1 MDTMIARKEG
11 LRERKRRE
19 TRQRL
24 AEVGLRLFVENGY
37 EATTLE
43 AIAIEAGISPRTF
56 FYYFKTKDELLQ
68 FWHRRGFLD
77 ALGPAMLRESREQRP
92 LTAIRNCLLKLAPR
106 YDTENSVI
114 VDRILN
120 STESLRLRK
129 HAIFTAL
136 EETLVATLSE
146 MWPEPD
152 KLASHRIAAMIA
164 TGAVR
169 LAMEERR
176 QDSKNRSLA
185 VHAKKAFARVDE
197 QIAGS

>member
-1 MDTMIARKEG
+1 MDTTIARKEG

-24 AEVGLRLFVENGY
+24 AEVGLRFFVENGY

-43 AIAIEAGISPRTF
+43 AVAIEAGISPRTF

-129 HAIFTAL
+129 QAIFTAL
-136 EETLVATLSE
+136 EETLVAALSE

-169 LAMEERR
+169 LAMEARR

-185 VHAKKAFARVDE
+185 VHARKAFARVDE

>member
-1 MDTMIARKEG
+1 MDTMIVRKEG

-24 AEVGLRLFVENGY
+24 AEVGLRFFVKNGY

-43 AIAIEAGISPRTF
+43 SIAIEAGISPRTL

-92 LTAIRNCLLKLAPR
+92 LTAIHNCLLKLAPR
-106 YDTENSVI
+106 YETENSVI

-129 HAIFTAL
+129 QAIFTAL
-136 EETLVATLSE
+136 EETLVAALSE
-146 MWPEPD
+146 MWPEPN
-152 KLASHRIAAMIA
+152 KLPSHRIAAMIA

-169 LAMEERR
+169 LAMEARR
-176 QDSKNRSLA
+176 QDNRNRSLA
-185 VHAKKAFARVDE
+185 VHVKKAFARIDE

>member
-1 MDTMIARKEG
+1 METMIARKEG

-24 AEVGLRLFVENGY
+24 AEVGLRFFVENGY

-77 ALGPAMLRESREQRP
+77 ALGPELLRESREQRP

-129 HAIFTAL
+129 QAIFTAL
-136 EETLVATLSE
+136 EETLVAALSE

>member
-24 AEVGLRLFVENGY
+24 AEVGLRFFVENGY

-43 AIAIEAGISPRTF
+43 AVAIEAGISPRTF

-136 EETLVATLSE
+136 EETLVAALSE

-169 LAMEERR
+169 LAMEARR

-185 VHAKKAFARVDE
+185 VHARKAFARVDE